1 MIKTNWY
8 PISYRLG
15 VIAACS
21 NFGHFAFMN
30 HPLRGLGTTYDDH
43 LRLIGKCV
51 FLLVLTELYS
61 LTAEVLR
68 ANTGSKLATSL
79 QRGPVDPKFQV
90 EGVAPINYSS
100 SQKTRLNGLSYG
112 IKIWTDL
119 STVLSQ
125 FTSVTDRRTDGQT
138 EFSSLDS
145 VCIPCIAVKKTVT
158 LATVYIIRVYPAAI

>member
-1 MIKTNWY
+1 
-8 PISYRLG
+8 
-15 VIAACS
+15 
-21 NFGHFAFMN
+21 MN

-90 EGVAPINYSS
+90 AGVGPH
-100 SQKTRLNGLSYG
+100 QP
-112 IKIWTDL
+112 
-119 STVLSQ
+119 
-125 FTSVTDRRTDGQT
+125 F
-138 EFSSLDS
+138 FF
-145 VCIPCIAVKKTVT
+145 
-158 LATVYIIRVYPAAI
+158 